1 MNIVRTIG
9 VIISLC
15 LYGQTNGQKVEDFFK
30 KYAGEIP
37 AKVHYANAA
46 NPKNIVLRG
55 VDPTKG
61 IIYAKIEGLGA
72 LELELR
78 SLSKQNISY
87 FEFTPWRDPR
97 YAVVNPL
104 LSPQQLAQAKIQKKE
119 KIYLGQVI
127 AQLENENYQLPF
139 VNVLRPTMYKLMLF
153 MSISP
158 QNFPI
163 HGKCLTYVK
172 SLIELEQFGEAFYLL
187 SRLNLSQLD
196 DFGYREFSEAALD
209 LTGKMIR
216 ANPKSAKVS
225 LALLRRVNIRD
236 DSGDHEA
243 YLRLADSLRNQGLF
257 TEAIAEYGRLGPL
270 VNKSTA
276 SPYKSILRVWP
287 VYCYIKNYE
296 LYSKA
301 AAKDKRYNQYASK
314 YFNAALQGLKALDED
329 PPARQSNEFS
339 LYKLVRA
346 LVRVQYARRTEAMG
360 DQEKAEEYYRQSV
373 LEVTEGIVSARVGLD
388 WLPES
393 LLMAGDAYEKL
404 KQYEAAKNVY
414 QQVTRFF
421 PSSKWDSKCRKRLE
435 ALPSS

>member
-1 MNIVRTIG
+1 MSAIKLSSVLFCIL
-9 VIISLC
+9 VQAS
-15 LYGQTNGQKVEDFFK
+15 GQKAEDFFK
-30 KYAGEIP
+30 KYAGEID
-37 AKVHYANAA
+37 AKVHYANAS

-55 VDPTKG
+55 VDPKKG

-78 SLSKQNISY
+78 NLKKQNIKA
-87 FEFTPWRDPR
+87 FEFTSWKDPK
-97 YAVVNPL
+97 YSVINPL
-104 LSPQQLAQAKIQKKE
+104 LSPEQLAKAKIQKRE
-119 KIYLGQVI
+119 KVYLGQI
-127 AQLENENYQLPF
+127 MNQLENENYQLPL
-139 VNVLRPTMYKLMLF
+139 VNAVRPTMYKLMLF

-172 SLIELEQFGEAFYLL
+172 SLIELEEFGEAFYLL

-196 DFGYREFSEAALD
+196 EFGYREFSEAALD

-216 ANPKSAKVS
+216 SNPKSAKVS

-236 DSGDHEA
+236 DSGDHES
-243 YLRLADSLRNQGLF
+243 YLRLADSLRKQGLYN
-257 TEAIAEYGRLGPL
+257 EAIAEYGRLAPL
-270 VNKSTA
+270 VNKSSS
-276 SPYKSILRVWP
+276 SPYKTILRLWP
-287 VYCYIKNYE
+287 VYCYVKNYE

-301 AAKDKRYNQYASK
+301 AAKDKRYNEYASK
-314 YFNAALQGLKALDED
+314 YFNAALQGLKSLDES
-329 PPARQSNEFS
+329 PPVRQSNEFS
-339 LYKLVRA
+339 LYKLLRA
-346 LVRVQYARRTEAMG
+346 LVRVQYARRTEALG
-360 DQEKAEEYYRQSV
+360 EQEKAEEFYRQSV

-421 PSSKWDSKCRKRLE
+421 PSSKWDTQCRKRLE
-435 ALPSS
+435 SLPSS